1 MKYIKIGIFI
11 IVLSLLLMPLRVY
24 AEDEPIDEPI
34 IEEEL
39 EQSPI
44 AKFYEEKIRPHGIT
58 MLTAFL
64 GTAGGGYGLYTVLR
78 MFLKRKIDTAIDKL
92 ALSQEQTQMLKGMN
106 EQLLQKAD
114 ELVETKLKQA
124 LDKIDEY
131 AKLTLD
137 LLEENKQLTDIVNRL
152 TQIVNDTLIKT
163 DNKFDKIAKV
173 LEIAFT
179 NDKDLVR
186 NGYAQA
192 IEKVL
197 EQAQP
202 LVNEVLANVEE

>member
-11 IVLSLLLMPLRVY
+11 IALSLSLVPLRVY
-24 AEDEPIDEPI
+24 AEDEPIDEPT

-78 MFLKRKIDTAIDKL
+78 LFLKRKIDKAIDKL

-131 AKLTLD
+131 AKR
-137 LLEENKQLTDIVNRL
+137 VNIL
-152 TQIVNDTLIKT
+152 WNIKT
-163 DNKFDKIAKV
+163 TYKY
-173 LEIAFT
+173 
-179 NDKDLVR
+179 NDKKFVTIWKMWFGR
-186 NGYAQA
+186 CFN
-192 IEKVL
+192 IRTFEIK
-197 EQAQP
+197 
-202 LVNEVLANVEE
+202 

>member
-1 MKYIKIGIFI
+1 
-11 IVLSLLLMPLRVY
+11 
-24 AEDEPIDEPI
+24 
-34 IEEEL
+34 
-39 EQSPI
+39 
-44 AKFYEEKIRPHGIT
+44 
-58 MLTAFL
+58 
-64 GTAGGGYGLYTVLR
+64 
-78 MFLKRKIDTAIDKL
+78 LKRKIDKAIDKL